1 MEQTP
6 NFEAPIPGQSLTSEP
21 KLYPWETPPEIDKV
35 SDAIAFYIRRISSP
49 EVVDDLFMALEEGFP
64 LNILVK
70 SMLTT
75 GVMEGMHTVDVS
87 LVIAPV
93 IHEYI
98 LGIAT
103 LDGVNDKERPMTK
116 AQMLEKKENARL
128 ASAIER
134 SLEKAKDQDEGS
146 DLLEEALSF
155 VQNVEKEPEEEPVE
169 EESMPEEQPKGLMS
183 RREV

>member
-1 MEQTP
+1 M
-6 NFEAPIPGQSLTSEP
+6 
-21 KLYPWETPPEIDKV
+21 
-35 SDAIAFYIRRISSP
+35 
-49 EVVDDLFMALEEGFP
+49 
-64 LNILVK
+64 
-70 SMLTT
+70 
-75 GVMEGMHTVDVS
+75 
-87 LVIAPV
+87 

-103 LDGVNDKERPMTK
+103 LDGVNVNERPMTK

-134 SLEKAKDQDEGS
+134 SLEKAKGQDEGS

>member
-1 MEQTP
+1 MSLSFTLG
-6 NFEAPIPGQSLTSEP
+6 NFSRDRQ
-21 KLYPWETPPEIDKV
+21 V

-103 LDGVNDKERPMTK
+103 LDGVNVNERPMTK
-116 AQMLEKKENARL
+116 AQMLEKKR
-128 ASAIER
+128 ER
-134 SLEKAKDQDEGS
+134 HGLP
-146 DLLEEALSF
+146 LL
-155 VQNVEKEPEEEPVE
+155 
-169 EESMPEEQPKGLMS
+169 
-183 RREV
+183 

>member
-1 MEQTP
+1 MIEPT
-6 NFEAPIPGQSLTSEP
+6 FDAPIPGQSLTSEP
-21 KLYPWETPPEIDKV
+21 KLYPWESPPQIDKAE
-35 SDAIAFYIRRISSP
+35 DAFDFYVNTLKKPETMDDIFIALR
-49 EVVDDLFMALEEGFP
+49 EGFP

-70 SMLTT
+70 SLLSV
-75 GVMEGMHTVDVS
+75 GVMEGLHSIDVS
-87 LVIAPV
+87 LIIAPV

-103 LDGVNDKERPMTK
+103 LDGVNVNERPMTK